1 MINDKWVGFVYPL
14 IIYPFWVKKM
24 DMYFYLFNKLKMKE
38 NFHILKILKIIF
50 KGQIKC
56 QK

>member
-1 MINDKWVGFVYPL
+1 MINGQGLGTPL
-14 IIYPFWVKKM
+14 LYTPFWVKKM